1 MRKEIITDAYD
12 EQLATLLID
21 VLEAHKLGEFS
32 TRVAVSGIQQ
42 VIAAIDAG
50 EIGEIEA
57 WLGQKN
63 LRFFRVDI

>member
-12 EQLATLLID
+12 EQLAALLIA
-21 VLEAHKLGEFS
+21 VLEAHKSGEIA

-50 EIGEIEA
+50 ETAEIET
-57 WLGQKN
+57 WLGQKD
-63 LRFFRVDI
+63 LRFFRVDV